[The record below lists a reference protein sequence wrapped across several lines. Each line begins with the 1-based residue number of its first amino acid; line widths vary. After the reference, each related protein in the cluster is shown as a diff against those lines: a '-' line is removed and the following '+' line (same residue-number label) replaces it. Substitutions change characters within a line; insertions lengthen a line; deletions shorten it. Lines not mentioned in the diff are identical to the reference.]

1 MPEHG
6 ERGDQAHKAEDSQ
19 TAHRSR
25 EADDSRDD
33 NSREAED
40 SQTGHEEH
48 VRGLAEPETLVD
60 GADDLED
67 EADLGSRLS
76 MAASD
81 PPSSWAGS
89 DVPPSNK
96 AR

>member
-6 ERGDQAHKAEDSQ
+6 DRGDDAQTAPDSQ
-19 TAHRSR
+19 TA
-25 EADDSRDD
+25 DDSHVADEDD
-33 NSREAED
+33 
-40 SQTGHEEH
+40 

-60 GADDLED
+60 GATDLED

-76 MAASD
+76 TAASD
-81 PPSSWAGS
+81 PPSSWAGP